1 MQLDPCGCLWDWEG
15 DTINIAP
22 CEIDR
27 DQVFRAKRIAWK
39 LVARRQ
45 MSFRE
50 AWGYL
55 AFKYVRRLLKAV
67 VVAQKG

>member
-1 MQLDPCGCLWDWEG
+1 MQLDSCGCLWDWEG

-22 CEIDR
+22 CDKDR
-27 DQVFRAKRIAWK
+27 ETVERAKRISWK

-50 AWGYL
+50 AWNYL
-55 AFKYVRRLLKAV
+55 AMKFVGRFVRNLDCP
-67 VVAQKG
+67 